1 VRFDDYLHQRNP
13 LSRSSMLGRRGAVAT
28 SQPLATQAGM
38 SVLHAGGNAIDAAIA
53 TAAALTVVEPTSNG
67 LGGDAFALIW
77 ADGELHGLNASGRA
91 PALATLE
98 RYAGHTDV
106 PKLGWL
112 AVTVPGAVSSWTTLH
127 ERFGRLPFDQ
137 VLAPAIALAEGGF
150 AVSPTVARYWGM
162 ANKMYRKD
170 GTGPE
175 FAGWFQTFAPSGS
188 SPQTGDIVQ
197 LNDHAATLRA
207 ISSTK
212 GKAFYEGHLAETI
225 DTFAKQTGGLLRGE
239 DLAAH
244 RADWVDPISTNY
256 RGYDIWEIPPNGH
269 GITALNA
276 LNILEGFDIG
286 SWAADDPYSW
296 HVQIESLKLAYAD
309 AFTYVA
315 DPTYADV
322 PVKGLLDKTY
332 AAQRRALITDEASLP
347 VAGEPPRGGTVLLC
361 TADGDGNMVSFIQ
374 SNYADFGSGVV
385 IPGTGIAMQNRG
397 ANFSLDPSH
406 RNVIAPGKRPY
417 HTIIPGFMTHD
428 GAAVGP
434 FGVMGGFMQPQ
445 GHLQLI
451 VRTVDQFLHPQAALD
466 APRWRWEAGRT
477 VWIEPRTSSAIVDD
491 LRARGHEVQLVAEPS
506 AYGRGQIIWRDGDTL
521 IAGSE
526 SRADGQASVW

>member
-1 VRFDDYLHQRNP
+1 VRFKEYLNKPNP
-13 LSRSSMLGRRGAVAT
+13 LSRGSMLGRRGAVAT

-38 SVLHAGGNAIDAAIA
+38 FVLQAGGNAIDAAIA
-53 TAAALTVVEPTSNG
+53 TAAALTVVEPSSNG

-77 ADGELHGLNASGRA
+77 VDGELHGLNASGRA
-91 PALATLE
+91 PAMATLD
-98 RYAGHTDV
+98 RYAGHTEV
-106 PKLGWL
+106 PELGWL
-112 AVTVPGAVSSWTTLH
+112 AVTVPGAVSAWTTLH

-150 AVSPTVARYWGM
+150 AVSPTVARYWGI

-175 FAGWFQTFAPSGS
+175 FAGWFDTFAPSGS

-197 LNDHAATLRA
+197 FNDHATTLRA
-207 ISSTK
+207 IASTK
-212 GKAFYEGHLAETI
+212 GKAFYEGHLAEAI

-256 RGYDIWEIPPNGH
+256 RGYDVWEIPPNGH

-286 SWAADDPYSW
+286 SMAAEDPYSW
-296 HVQIESLKLAYAD
+296 HLQIESLKLAFAD

-315 DPTYADV
+315 DPTFADV

-347 VAGEPPRGGTVLLC
+347 IAGDPPRGGTVLLC
-361 TADGDGNMVSFIQ
+361 TADGEGNMVSFIQ
-374 SNYADFGSGVV
+374 SNFADFGSGVV

-397 ANFSLDPSH
+397 ANFSLDPTH

-417 HTIIPGFMTHD
+417 HTIIPGFMTHE

-445 GHLQLI
+445 GHLQMV

-466 APRWRWEAGRT
+466 APRWRWEEGRT
-477 VWIEPRTSSAIVDD
+477 VWVEPRTPLVTVDD
-491 LRARGHEVQLVAEPS
+491 LRARGHDVQLVAEPS
-506 AYGRGQIIWRDGDTL
+506 AFGRGQIIWRDGDTL